1 MVSTV
6 PVARVVIRATV
17 THLMSLFLDPDEAST
32 RPAVL
37 TALAALCT
45 TVRKL
50 YDTPAADSTR
60 DHKTERLLEDFK
72 DQLLGAF
79 TVELTNAQSC
89 AAAIDGLRQLVLI
102 PELLSNEELGFVV
115 HNLNE
120 LLQTEGASADGEIR

>member
-1 MVSTV
+1 MASTV

-37 TALAALCT
+37 TALTALCT

-102 PELLSNEELGFVV
+102 PELLSNEELGFLV